1 MPGGNLNF
9 RATVAP
15 LNRLDGSV
23 GLGELQASCSGS
35 FEAVWHRG
43 EVAVQGLR
51 DSATCE
57 QEEVGEFKGVTFKI
71 ANHKPLWQN
80 WAEPTTRYASRPC
93 TPRSTC
99 VPQSV
104 AHFGTIAINIARS
117 RHKMYPV
124 SSPIGVYGPYGR
136 TKRLRGLQRLP
147 VRTSEYA

>member
-1 MPGGNLNF
+1 MAPSAWANF
-9 RATVAP
+9 K
-15 LNRLDGSV
+15 
-23 GLGELQASCSGS
+23 Q
-35 FEAVWHRG
+35 
-43 EVAVQGLR
+43 AVQIALR
-51 DSATCE
+51 QFGIAAKLLSKVYETLLAPETCE

-124 SSPIGVYGPYGR
+124 SSPIGVYGP
-136 TKRLRGLQRLP
+136 
-147 VRTSEYA
+147 